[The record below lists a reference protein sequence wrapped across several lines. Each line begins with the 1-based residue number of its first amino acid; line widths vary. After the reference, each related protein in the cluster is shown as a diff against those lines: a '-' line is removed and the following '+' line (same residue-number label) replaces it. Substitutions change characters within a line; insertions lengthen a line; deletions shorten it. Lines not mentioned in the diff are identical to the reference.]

1 MPTLREWLI
10 RLWQTLYPRRDD
22 RDLEQELRTHLELA
36 ADDARRADSPDRAA
50 RAAKVQAGPVAATVD
65 ALRDQHSVPW
75 LRDLGHDLRYASR
88 ALRASPS
95 FSIVAVLTLGLGIG
109 VNTAIFSLTD
119 AVLFKPLP
127 GIRNADRLVALYSDN
142 RETDNIE
149 YLGFPYPDYVALREL
164 DDVLVDLT
172 AFVRLRFVLT
182 GSLGN
187 APVVGDL
194 VSGSYFSVFGAVPEE
209 GRLLNE
215 GDNTPGTSPVA
226 VISYRLWQERFGGRL
241 PIVGET
247 LTLDHIPLTVVG
259 VAPRGFRGS
268 LLDWYGDA
276 PIDVFAPYWVLE
288 RVFPGRFAYV
298 TDRSWVGPQLIGR
311 LQPGVPVDVARTAL
325 VTRVRQLAT
334 AFPDTNADR
343 TLIVLPSAQA
353 RFWPGRYGQTVR
365 LVALLNISTVMLL
378 GIACFNLANLLL
390 TRTLAR
396 RREIGLRLAIGA
408 TRSRL
413 IRQLLVEVMLLTL
426 AGGLAGLGMAWI
438 CVQVL
443 AAYPTPFEVPV
454 YQGLQLDARAL
465 LFTLGL
471 SIAAGVAFGF
481 LPALLAS
488 RRSLTSSLRAGPP
501 TFGAAR
507 VWGRQ
512 MLIAGQIAGGFVLL
526 VGAVL
531 FGRSLLQLANTD
543 PGYTTE
549 NLVLVSFEVRPGEVA
564 VDVERQFYHAL
575 LDRVAAMPEMVSVSV
590 AGTAPLSLLRASV
603 EVAAGASGSS
613 SQRSSVVYRGV
624 GPDYFD
630 TLELPL
636 LRGRGFS
643 RDPSDYQTALV
654 VNEALAR
661 RLWPDQDPMGR
672 SVRVE
677 GEASERRV
685 IGVASNAAH
694 RDLWDG
700 AEPYVYLPVL
710 RQTVRSFRSLTLL
723 ARVRTTPAA
732 AAARLRE
739 EMAAHSSQLVVLG
752 ARTADDDLQAYLS
765 RQRLAATVAVVLAV
779 MAATLVAVGIFG
791 LLSYVATQSR
801 REFGIRLALGAEYR
815 QVQRQVVRQAL
826 RLAAG
831 GLVVGLVVWQGIHV
845 VIASEIYGV
854 ASNDPITVGVVCG
867 ALVLVTLLAASGPAR
882 RAASTNPA
890 TVLRPE

>member
-1 MPTLREWLI
+1 MPKLREWLI

-36 ADDARRADSPDRAA
+36 ADDARRRTDSADRAA
-50 RAAKVQAGPVAATVD
+50 RAAKVQAGPVPATMD

-88 ALRASPS
+88 TLRTSPS
-95 FSIVAVLTLGLGIG
+95 FSVVAVLTLGLGIG

-127 GIRNADRLVALYSDN
+127 GIHNAERLVALYSDN

-149 YLGFPYPDYVALREL
+149 YWGFPYPDYLALREL

-182 GSLGN
+182 GSSGN
-187 APVVGDL
+187 VPVVGDL

-215 GDNTPGTSPVA
+215 ADNTPGASPVA

-247 LTLDHIPLTVVG
+247 LTLDQVPLTVVG

-288 RVFPGRFAYV
+288 RVLPGRLAYF
-298 TDRSWVGPQLIGR
+298 TDRSWEGPQLIGR
-311 LQPGVPVDVARTAL
+311 LQPGVPVEAARTAL
-325 VTRVRQLAT
+325 VARVRQLAA

-343 TLIVLPSAQA
+343 TLIVLPSDQA

-365 LVALLNISTVMLL
+365 LVALLNISTLVLL

-408 TRSRL
+408 SRSRL

-426 AGGLAGLGMAWI
+426 AGGLAGLGVAWI

-454 YQGLQLDARAL
+454 YQELHLDARAL
-465 LFTLGL
+465 LVTLGL
-471 SIAAGVAFGF
+471 SVAAGLAFGF

-488 RRSLTSSLRAGPP
+488 RRSLTSALGAGPP
-501 TFGAAR
+501 TFGTSR

-512 MLIAGQIAGGFVLL
+512 LLIAGQIAGAFVLL
-526 VGAVL
+526 LGAVV

-549 NLVLVSFEVRPGEVA
+549 DLLLVSFEIHPYEAGFG
-564 VDVERQFYHAL
+564 VDRQFYHAL
-575 LDRVAAMPEMVSVSV
+575 LDRVGAMPEMVSVSV
-590 AGTAPLSLLRASV
+590 AGAPPLSQFRASV

-613 SQRSSVVYRGV
+613 SQSLAVVSRAV

-636 LRGRGFS
+636 IRGRGFS
-643 RDPSDYQTALV
+643 RDPSDDQTALV

-694 RDLWDG
+694 RDVWET

-710 RQTVRSFRSLTLL
+710 RRTVRSLTLL

-732 AAARLRE
+732 AAVRLRD
-739 EMAAHSSQLVVLG
+739 EMTAHSSQLVVLD
-752 ARTADDDLQAYLS
+752 ARTADDDLRAHLS

-791 LLSYVATQSR
+791 LFSYVVTQSR
-801 REFGIRLALGAEYR
+801 RDFGIRLALGAEYR

-831 GLVVGLVVWQGIHV
+831 GLVVGLVVWQGVHV

-890 TVLRPE
+890 AVLRPE

>member
-1 MPTLREWLI
+1 MPKLREWLI
-10 RLWQTLYPRRDD
+10 RLWQTLYTRRDD

-36 ADDARRADSPDRAA
+36 ADDARQGASSPDRAA
-50 RAAKVQAGPVAATVD
+50 RAAKIQAGPLPATMD

-88 ALRASPS
+88 TLRTSPS
-95 FSIVAVLTLGLGIG
+95 FSVVAVLTLGLGIG

-127 GIRNADRLVALYSDN
+127 GIHHAERLVALYSDN

-149 YLGFPYPDYVALREL
+149 YFGFPYPDYLALREL

-172 AFVRLRFVLT
+172 AFVRVPFVLT

-215 GDNTPGTSPVA
+215 GDDTPGTSPVA

-268 LLDWYGDA
+268 LLDWYGDT
-276 PIDVFAPYWVLE
+276 PIDVFAPYWLLE
-288 RVFPGRFAYV
+288 RVFPGPFAYV

-311 LQPGVPVDVARTAL
+311 LQPGVPVNVARTAL
-325 VTRVRQLAT
+325 VTRVRQLAA

-343 TLIVLPSAQA
+343 TLIVLPSDRA

-365 LVALLNISTVMLL
+365 LVALLNISTLVLL

-408 TRSRL
+408 SRSRL

-426 AGGLAGLGMAWI
+426 AGGLAGLGVAWI

-443 AAYPTPFEVPV
+443 AASPTPFGAPL
-454 YQGLQLDARAL
+454 YLGLHLDARAL

-471 SIAAGVAFGF
+471 SVAAGLAFGF

-488 RRSLTSSLRAGPP
+488 RRSLTSALGAGPP
-501 TFGAAR
+501 TFGASR

-512 MLIAGQIAGGFVLL
+512 LLIAGQIAGGFVLL

-531 FGRSLLQLANTD
+531 FGRSLLLLANTD

-549 NLVLVSFEVRPGEVA
+549 NLVLVSFEIRPYEAGDD
-564 VDVERQFYHAL
+564 VDRQFYHAL
-575 LDRVAAMPEMVSVSV
+575 LDRVAAMPEMVSVSI
-590 AGTAPLSLLRASV
+590 AGTPPLSQFRPTVELTAQSAS
-603 EVAAGASGSS
+603 ASL
-613 SQRSSVVYRGV
+613 QPSSVVSRGV
-624 GPDYFD
+624 GPDYFG
-630 TLELPL
+630 TIELPL
-636 LRGRGFS
+636 IRGRGFS
-643 RDPSDYQTALV
+643 RDPSDDQTALI

-677 GEASERRV
+677 GETSERRV

-694 RDLWDG
+694 RDLWDM

-710 RQTVRSFRSLTLL
+710 RRTVRSLTLL

-732 AAARLRE
+732 AAARLRD
-739 EMAAHSSQLVVLG
+739 EMTAHSSQLVVLD
-752 ARTADDDLQAYLS
+752 ARTADDDLRAHLS

-791 LLSYVATQSR
+791 LFSYVVTQSR
-801 REFGIRLALGAEYR
+801 RDFGIRLALGAEYR

-831 GLVVGLVVWQGIHV
+831 GLVVGLVVWQGVHV
-845 VIASEIYGV
+845 VIASEIYGI
-854 ASNDPITVGVVCG
+854 ASNDPITMGLVCG
-867 ALVLVTLLAASGPAR
+867 ALALVTLVAASRPAR
-882 RAASTNPA
+882 RAASTDPA
-890 TVLRPE
+890 VILRPE

>member
-1 MPTLREWLI
+1 MPKLREWLI
-10 RLWQTLYPRRDD
+10 RLWQTLRPGRDD
-22 RDLEQELRTHLELA
+22 RDLEQELRTHRELA
-36 ADDARRADSPDRAA
+36 ADDARRRADSPNGAA
-50 RAAKVQAGPVAATVD
+50 RAARVHAGPLAPTMD

-75 LRDLGHDLRYASR
+75 LRDLGHDLRYTGR
-88 ALRASPS
+88 TLRTSPS
-95 FSIVAVLTLGLGIG
+95 FSMVAVLTLGLGIG

-127 GIRNADRLVALYSDN
+127 GIHNADRLVALYSDN
-142 RETDNIE
+142 RETDIIE
-149 YLGFPYPDYVALREL
+149 YQGFPYPDYLALREL

-182 GSLGN
+182 GSLGT

-215 GDNTPGTSPVA
+215 GDDAPGTSPVA

-247 LTLDHIPLTVVG
+247 LTLDQVPLTVVG

-268 LLDWYGDA
+268 LLDWYGDT

-288 RVFPGRFAYV
+288 RVLPGPRGYS

-311 LQPGVPVDVARTAL
+311 LQPGVPVEVARTAL
-325 VTRVRQLAT
+325 VARVGQLAT

-343 TLIVLPSAQA
+343 AVIVLPSDQA

-365 LVALLNISTVMLL
+365 LVALLNISALVLL

-426 AGGLAGLGMAWI
+426 AGGLVGLGVAWI
-438 CVQVL
+438 GVQVL
-443 AAYPTPFEVPV
+443 AASPTPFGVPL
-454 YQGLQLDARAL
+454 YQGLHLDARAL

-471 SIAAGVAFGF
+471 SVAAGIAFGF

-488 RRSLTSSLRAGPP
+488 RRSLTSALGAGPP
-501 TFGAAR
+501 TFGTSR

-512 MLIAGQIAGGFVLL
+512 LLIAWQIAGAFVLL
-526 VGAVL
+526 LGAIL

-549 NLVLVSFEVRPGEVA
+549 NLLLVSFEVRGEA
-564 VDVERQFYHAL
+564 ADGVDRPFYHAL
-575 LDRVAAMPEMVSVSV
+575 LDRVGAMPEVVSVSV
-590 AGTAPLSLLRASV
+590 ATAPPLSLLRASV
-603 EVAAGASGSS
+603 EVAAEASGSS
-613 SQRSSVVYRGV
+613 SQPPSVVSRGV

-636 LRGRGFS
+636 LLGRGFS
-643 RDPSDYQTALV
+643 RDPSDDQTALI
-654 VNEALAR
+654 VNEALAQ

-677 GEASERRV
+677 GETSERRV

-694 RDLWDG
+694 QDLWDV

-710 RQTVRSFRSLTLL
+710 RRTVRSLTLL
-723 ARVRTTPAA
+723 ARVRATPAA
-732 AAARLRE
+732 ATARLRD
-739 EMAAHSSQLVVLG
+739 EMTVHSSQLVVLD
-752 ARTADDDLQAYLS
+752 ARTADDDLRAHLS

-791 LLSYVATQSR
+791 LFSYVVTQSR
-801 REFGIRLALGAEYR
+801 RDFGIRLALGAEYR

-831 GLVVGLVVWQGIHV
+831 GLVVGLVVWQGVHV
-845 VIASEIYGV
+845 VIASEIYGI
-854 ASNDPITVGVVCG
+854 ASNDPITMGLVCG
-867 ALVLVTLLAASGPAR
+867 ALALLTLVAASRPAR
-882 RAASTNPA
+882 RAASTDPA
-890 TVLRPE
+890 AVLRPE

>member
-1 MPTLREWLI
+1 
-10 RLWQTLYPRRDD
+10 
-22 RDLEQELRTHLELA
+22 
-36 ADDARRADSPDRAA
+36 
-50 RAAKVQAGPVAATVD
+50 
-65 ALRDQHSVPW
+65 
-75 LRDLGHDLRYASR
+75 
-88 ALRASPS
+88 
-95 FSIVAVLTLGLGIG
+95 
-109 VNTAIFSLTD
+109 
-119 AVLFKPLP
+119 
-127 GIRNADRLVALYSDN
+127 
-142 RETDNIE
+142 
-149 YLGFPYPDYVALREL
+149 
-164 DDVLVDLT
+164 
-172 AFVRLRFVLT
+172 
-182 GSLGN
+182 
-187 APVVGDL
+187 
-194 VSGSYFSVFGAVPEE
+194 
-209 GRLLNE
+209 
-215 GDNTPGTSPVA
+215 
-226 VISYRLWQERFGGRL
+226 
-241 PIVGET
+241 
-247 LTLDHIPLTVVG
+247 
-259 VAPRGFRGS
+259 
-268 LLDWYGDA
+268 
-276 PIDVFAPYWVLE
+276 
-288 RVFPGRFAYV
+288 
-298 TDRSWVGPQLIGR
+298 
-311 LQPGVPVDVARTAL
+311 
-325 VTRVRQLAT
+325 
-334 AFPDTNADR
+334 
-343 TLIVLPSAQA
+343 
-353 RFWPGRYGQTVR
+353 
-365 LVALLNISTVMLL
+365 MLL

-408 TRSRL
+408 SRSRL

-426 AGGLAGLGMAWI
+426 AGGLAGLGVAWI

-443 AAYPTPFEVPV
+443 AAYPTPFEVSV
-454 YQGLQLDARAL
+454 YQELHLDARAL
-465 LFTLGL
+465 LVTLGL
-471 SIAAGVAFGF
+471 SVAAGLAFGF

-488 RRSLTSSLRAGPP
+488 RRSLTSALGAGPP
-501 TFGAAR
+501 TFGTSR

-512 MLIAGQIAGGFVLL
+512 LLIAGQIAGAFVLL
-526 VGAVL
+526 LGAVV

-549 NLVLVSFEVRPGEVA
+549 DLLLVSFEIHPYEAGFG
-564 VDVERQFYHAL
+564 VDRQFYHAL
-575 LDRVAAMPEMVSVSV
+575 LDRVGAMPEMVSVSV
-590 AGTAPLSLLRASV
+590 AGAPPLSQFRASV

-613 SQRSSVVYRGV
+613 SQSLAVVSRAV

-636 LRGRGFS
+636 IRGRGFS
-643 RDPSDYQTALV
+643 RDPSDDQTALV

-694 RDLWDG
+694 RDVWET

-710 RQTVRSFRSLTLL
+710 RRTVRSLTLL

-732 AAARLRE
+732 AAVRLRD
-739 EMAAHSSQLVVLG
+739 EMTAHSSQLVVLD
-752 ARTADDDLQAYLS
+752 ARTADDDLRAHLS

-791 LLSYVATQSR
+791 LFSYVVTQSR
-801 REFGIRLALGAEYR
+801 RDFGIRLALGAEYR

-831 GLVVGLVVWQGIHV
+831 GLVVGLVVWQGVHV

-890 TVLRPE
+890 AVLRPE